1 MVVVVLLSSYFGCK
15 QRCEFFDAEVLPN
28 GLVRIFISANFLVC
42 AFTFP
47 HHTHAEASSTRTMA
61 AAKVVGWAKG
71 VAPCAMACSLA
82 LLLLLLLAP
91 STKGK

>member
-28 GLVRIFISANFLVC
+28 GLVSLFLPIFLC